1 MNKDDE
7 CAICLDTIEE
17 YDYAILSCKH
27 MFHYKCL
34 RSWLQTKKEYVKLCP
49 LCDNPGEIENIITVE
64 KPKIS
69 TKDNLAIHSFYFSVE
84 ESYEPVCCCNNL

>member
-34 RSWLQTKKEYVKLCP
+34 RSWLQTKKEYVKLYN
-49 LCDNPGEIENIITVE
+49 DFTKNINWTEDEN
-64 KPKIS
+64 KI
-69 TKDNLAIHSFYFSVE
+69 LF
-84 ESYEPVCCCNNL
+84 